1 MNNLKTFLDDL
12 LHIGGD
18 SRLQLEES
26 NFDDLYQKMIS
37 MIEGQPP
44 EQVLGLLGLYR
55 VLFRIERLPSS
66 QESRY
71 KLTIFVNGMK
81 HFDGFLTSTL
91 KLNGVCSFFK
101 EGILI
106 NTGSYYDGQ
115 KDGKFIHYDFDTGTE
130 ISTEVYEKGVKTSDI
145 YVVNGKKY
153 LDTIEGG
160 KHMIGQVILKDNKSE
175 WSGRVL
181 EFHNNK
187 PSRLLHYGA
196 TRTVAGVF
204 SQYNGTPTFV
214 EYDESR
220 GMLYFGEIAFDDHT
234 LEYKYEGRGMKF
246 VSERNSSSLVYKG
259 EFKNG
264 VYCGNGCL
272 FDPKSGLKLFEG
284 EFADGKPVNGV
295 SFCDGM
301 ATKFE
306 VSTMDDLRSFPPNY
320 NLFEVL
326 EGGLRNETNVDF
338 LQFVG
343 HVERIVFG
351 PASCDSLE
359 VCRIWNFQNLREI
372 RFEKNCL
379 KSVRELIISRSG
391 LSSILLCRKPEL
403 RIGAHHARRGFLRE

>member
-37 MIEGQPP
+37 MTEGQPP

-181 EFHNNK
+181 EFHN
-187 PSRLLHYGA
+187 
-196 TRTVAGVF
+196 F
-204 SQYNGTPTFV
+204 
-214 EYDESR
+214 R
-220 GMLYFGEIAFDDHT
+220 GIT
-234 LEYKYEGRGMKF
+234 GRRR
-246 VSERNSSSLVYKG
+246 SW
-259 EFKNG
+259 
-264 VYCGNGCL
+264 
-272 FDPKSGLKLFEG
+272 
-284 EFADGKPVNGV
+284 
-295 SFCDGM
+295 
-301 ATKFE
+301 
-306 VSTMDDLRSFPPNY
+306 STMNRGECSILAR
-320 NLFEVL
+320 
-326 EGGLRNETNVDF
+326 
-338 LQFVG
+338 
-343 HVERIVFG
+343 
-351 PASCDSLE
+351 
-359 VCRIWNFQNLREI
+359 
-372 RFEKNCL
+372 
-379 KSVRELIISRSG
+379 SRSM
-391 LSSILLCRKPEL
+391 ITRWNTNTKVVE
-403 RIGAHHARRGFLRE
+403 